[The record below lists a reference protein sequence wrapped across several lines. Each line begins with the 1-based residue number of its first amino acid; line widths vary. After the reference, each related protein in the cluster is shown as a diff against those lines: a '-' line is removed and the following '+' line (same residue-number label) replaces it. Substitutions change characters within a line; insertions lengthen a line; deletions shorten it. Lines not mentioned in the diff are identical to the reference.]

1 MQRDTPKQQKERV
14 VEVERTS
21 LIYVRRAVD
30 DAIAEVQAGV
40 ADGLIDESVLIALDE
55 SLNILEGYLK

>member
-1 MQRDTPKQQKERV
+1 VDKKDIA
-14 VEVERTS
+14 VEIRRTD
-21 LIYVRRAVD
+21 LIYVRRAID